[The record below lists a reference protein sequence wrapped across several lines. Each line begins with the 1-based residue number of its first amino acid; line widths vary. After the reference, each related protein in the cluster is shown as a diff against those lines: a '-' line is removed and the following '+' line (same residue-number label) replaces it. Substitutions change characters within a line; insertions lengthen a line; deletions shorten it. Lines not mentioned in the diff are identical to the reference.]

1 MEQNKYE
8 VEIGRELE
16 LKRETYITTSYG
28 EKYKIKDVRYTLT
41 LTTDEIYNSVL
52 KFNVTREIKPSTVSE
67 REIKPSTVSEVVDVD
82 GAKFEVYRGERCFIT
97 TQSYT
102 MEDLEEIA
110 NIWAEN
116 NHEEYI
122 EKPKISRSD
131 RTFLDYIPDY
141 YKYMARDEDGRLFV
155 YKERPQRG
163 SETWLYYPELFGIH
177 KAKVRF
183 PMVKWEDKEPW
194 LVEDLKKLE
203 VVDEY

>member
-1 MEQNKYE
+1 MEQNNVGVK
-8 VEIGRELE
+8 IGIKMIPKKEM
-16 LKRETYITTSYG
+16 YITTSDG
-28 EKYKIKDVRYTLT
+28 RKYKIKDVSYTLT

-52 KFNVTREIKPSTVSE
+52 KFNVT

-163 SETWLYYPELFGIH
+163 SKTWLYYPELFGIH

>member
-1 MEQNKYE
+1 ML
-8 VEIGRELE
+8 I
-16 LKRETYITTSYG
+16 
-28 EKYKIKDVRYTLT
+28 
-41 LTTDEIYNSVL
+41 LTTEEMYNSAL
-52 KFNVTREIKPSTVSE
+52 KFNVIREIKPSTVN
-67 REIKPSTVSEVVDVD
+67 EVVDVK

-102 MEDLEEIA
+102 REDIEEIV

-131 RTFLDYIPDY
+131 RTFLDYIPDD
-141 YKYMARDEDGRLFV
+141 YKYMARDEDGSLFV
-155 YKERPQRG
+155 YKERPQKR
-163 SETWLYYPELFGIH
+163 SEVWIYDSELFGIY

-183 PMVKWEDKEPW
+183 PMVKWENKEPW
-194 LVEDLKKLE
+194 LIEDLKKLE

>member
-1 MEQNKYE
+1 MGQNNDGVKTGIKLIPKKEMY
-8 VEIGRELE
+8 IT
-16 LKRETYITTSYG
+16 KMYITTSDG
-28 EKYKIKDVRYTLT
+28 RKYKIKDMRVMLT
-41 LTTDEIYNSVL
+41 LTTEEMYNSAL
-52 KFNVTREIKPSTVSE
+52 KFNVT

-141 YKYMARDEDGRLFV
+141 YKYMARDEDGMLFA
-155 YKERPQRG
+155 YKERPRKRSEIWICG
-163 SETWLYYPELFGIH
+163 SELFEIY

-183 PMVKWEDKEPW
+183 PMVKWKNKEPW
-194 LVEDLKKLE
+194 LIEELKKLE

>member
-1 MEQNKYE
+1 MEQNNVGVK
-8 VEIGRELE
+8 IGIKMIPKEE
-16 LKRETYITTSYG
+16 MYITTSDG
-28 EKYKIKDVRYTLT
+28 GKYKIKDVRDTLT

-52 KFNVTREIKPSTVSE
+52 KFNVT

-131 RTFLDYIPDY
+131 RTFLDYIPDD
-141 YKYMARDEDGRLFV
+141 YKYMTRDEDGMLFA
-155 YKERPQRG
+155 YKERPRKRSEIWICG
-163 SETWLYYPELFGIH
+163 SELFEIYKANLQQRATYPCIF
-177 KAKVRF
+177 
-183 PMVKWEDKEPW
+183 
-194 LVEDLKKLE
+194 
-203 VVDEY
+203 

>member
-1 MEQNKYE
+1 MIPKKEM
-8 VEIGRELE
+8 
-16 LKRETYITTSYG
+16 YITTSDG
-28 EKYKIKDVRYTLT
+28 RKYKIKDVRDTLT
-41 LTTDEIYNSVL
+41 LTKDKMYNSVF
-52 KFNVTREIKPSTVSE
+52 KFNVTREIKPSNVN
-67 REIKPSTVSEVVDVD
+67 EVVDVN

-102 MEDLEEIA
+102 REDIEEIV

-131 RTFLDYIPDY
+131 RTFLDYIPDD
-141 YKYMARDEDGRLFV
+141 YKYMARDEDGILFV
-155 YKERPQRG
+155 YKERPQKR
-163 SETWLYYPELFGIH
+163 SEVWIYDSELFEIY

-183 PMVKWEDKEPW
+183 PMVKWENKEPW
-194 LVEDLKKLE
+194 LIEDIKKLE

>member
-1 MEQNKYE
+1 MEQNNDGVKIKIKMIPKGE
-8 VEIGRELE
+8 M
-16 LKRETYITTSYG
+16 YITTSDG
-28 EKYKIKDVRYTLT
+28 RKYKIKDIRVMLI
-41 LTTDEIYNSVL
+41 LTTEEMYNSAL
-52 KFNVTREIKPSTVSE
+52 KFNVTREIKPSTAN
-67 REIKPSTVSEVVDVD
+67 EVVDVK

-102 MEDLEEIA
+102 REDIDEIV

-131 RTFLDYIPDY
+131 RTFLDYIPDD
-141 YKYMARDEDGRLFV
+141 YKYMARDEDGMLFT
-155 YKERPQRG
+155 YKERPRRR
-163 SETWLYYPELFGIH
+163 SEIYMWIYDSEMFGIH

-183 PMVKWEDKEPW
+183 PMVKWEDSEPW
-194 LVEDLKKLE
+194 LIEDLKKLE

>member
-1 MEQNKYE
+1 MEQNNVGVKSGIKLMPKKE
-8 VEIGRELE
+8 M
-16 LKRETYITTSYG
+16 YITTSDG
-28 EKYKIKDVRYTLT
+28 RKYKIKDVRDTLT

-52 KFNVTREIKPSTVSE
+52 KFNVT

-102 MEDLEEIA
+102 MEDFEEIA

-131 RTFLDYIPDY
+131 RTFLDYVPEN
-141 YKYMARDEDGRLFV
+141 YKYMTRDEDGSLFV
-155 YKERPQRG
+155 YKERPQKR
-163 SETWLYYPELFGIH
+163 SEVWIYHPELFGIH

-183 PMVKWEDKEPW
+183 PMVK
-194 LVEDLKKLE
+194 
-203 VVDEY
+203 